1 MPEGPEIRR
10 LRDRLAK
17 VLAGRVALRIRFHLP
32 ALQRWNGR
40 FDGVRVATIESR
52 GKALLI
58 HLGNEYS
65 LYSHNQLYGRWEVVP
80 PGKRPETRRQLRL
93 AIEVPEAWALLYSAS
108 EIQVWP
114 TGRLHRHPFLARL
127 GPDVLDESLTL
138 EKLLGRLASPRF
150 RNRRLGSLLTDQSFV
165 AGLGNYLRCEIL
177 HCAGLHPD
185 LRPADLPMGRLVAL
199 AGRMLQL
206 PRQSYRTGGITNDL
220 ERARRLERE
229 GADFEEYRFHVFRRE
244 GLPCY
249 RCGTPI
255 VKERRGGQVCYFCP
269 RCQAAPSPP
278 GRGAG

>member
-10 LRDRLAK
+10 LRDRLANS
-17 VLAGRVALRIRFHLP
+17 LAGQIASRIHFHLP
-32 ALQRWNGR
+32 SLAEWNGR
-40 FDGVRVATIESR
+40 FDGVRIADIESR

-65 LYSHNQLYGRWEVVP
+65 LYSHNQLYGRWEVVT
-80 PGKRPETRRQLRL
+80 PGNLPDTRRQLRL

-108 EIQVWP
+108 DIQVWP
-114 TGRLHRHPFLARL
+114 TDELPGHPFLSRL

-138 EKLLGRLASPRF
+138 ERVLGRLASPRF

-220 ERARRLERE
+220 ERAKKLEKA
-229 GADFEEYRFHVFRRE
+229 GASFEEYRFHVFRRE

-249 RCGTPI
+249 HCGTPI
-255 VKERRGGQVCYFCP
+255 VKERRGGQVCYLCP
-269 RCQAAPSPP
+269 RCQEAPSPS
-278 GRGAG
+278 G